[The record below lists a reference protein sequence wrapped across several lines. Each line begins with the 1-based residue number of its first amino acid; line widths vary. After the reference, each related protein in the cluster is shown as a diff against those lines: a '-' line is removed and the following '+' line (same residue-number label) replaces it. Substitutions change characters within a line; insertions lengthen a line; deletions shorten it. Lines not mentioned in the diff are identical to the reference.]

1 MSATLILGHMLWADT
16 TQPPRPGWG
25 VAVEGERVIATGPH
39 GTLRARF
46 PGATV
51 VEAMDCVI
59 TPALV
64 NAHHH
69 MYGVLAHG
77 IPLEEAPAGF
87 WPFLE
92 DFWWPRVEDRLTHDL
107 IAAAT
112 DWACLEMVRSGVT
125 TFYDCLETPHAILR
139 QSQDTASRCLSSL
152 TRRRALAAGAASPSA
167 HTLPGD

>member
-51 VEAMDCVI
+51 VEATDCVI
-59 TPALV
+59 TPAFV

-69 MYGVLAHG
+69 MYGVLTHG
-77 IPLEEAPAGF
+77 IPTPPIPPWEGGGQRGRAGLF
-87 WPFLE
+87 W
-92 DFWWPRVEDRLTHDL
+92 R
-107 IAAAT
+107 I
-112 DWACLEMVRSGVT
+112 SGGR
-125 TFYDCLETPHAILR
+125 E
-139 QSQDTASRCLSSL
+139 SR
-152 TRRRALAAGAASPSA
+152 TG
-167 HTLPGD
+167 